1 MLHSVAVGFQPVT
14 FGCGIMQTQLV
25 KIMPGWL
32 KPKNISYYILL
43 KLLSCGMHHV
53 VWPLRHLTN

>member
-32 KPKNISYYILL
+32 KPKKHQLL
-43 KLLSCGMHHV
+43 HTFKIIVLWHAPCSV
-53 VWPLRHLTN
+53 AFKAFN